1 MIYLTGGLNMVI
13 VEETLPKSTII
24 LFILDILGENN
35 RDNLAI
41 DYSEFFAL
49 IKEIDQNKIRIRYGK
64 YYDDMDDGKL
74 INNLLNRDIY
84 ELEDQGKIEVTPGN
98 TIKIKD
104 KGKEIVNLV
113 RKFYNDVYERIEKV
127 ILDK

>member
-1 MIYLTGGLNMVI
+1 MVI

-24 LFILDILGENN
+24 LFVLDILEENN
-35 RDNLAI
+35 QDNLVI

-49 IKEIDQNKIRIRYGK
+49 IKKINQNKIRIHYGK
-64 YYDDMDDGKL
+64 YYNDMDDGKP

-84 ELEDQGKIEVTPGN
+84 ELEDQGKIEVTPEN
-98 TIKIKD
+98 TIKIND

-113 RKFYNDVYERIEKV
+113 RKFYNDIYKKIEK
-127 ILDK
+127 IIINK